1 MVDVIQELGHLKK
14 LAKEDPSKRFNRLYR
29 LLRQESFL
37 EMAKQNIVGNK
48 GARTPGVDG
57 QTIEDVTSKEINRL
71 SRELAE
77 GNYRPQPVRRCYI
90 AKRNGKLRPLG
101 IPASRDKVIQSGVAL
116 ILNTI
121 YEPIFR
127 NCSHGFRPE
136 RSPITALRQVWN
148 AYRAGATWII
158 EGDITDC
165 FGSLPHQVILKCL
178 RKRIRDERFID
189 LIRKMLQA
197 GVMEAGLLKP
207 TYSGAPQGGIASPVL
222 SNVVLHELDSW
233 MEDHLGTNPPPE
245 SSQER
250 YARHNPTY
258 TRLQYRITYI
268 RSCLDGKRPISK
280 RKSPEEL
287 RQELREKLHLRRYE
301 PCYLSR
307 KVVYYVRF
315 ADDFL
320 VVLCHHSKEEAKQI
334 KTAMTAWMQTE
345 LGLTLNQDKT
355 HITHWRRSFRFLGY
369 DLEGR
374 RNCNGTPWLHL
385 GVPRDA
391 LRSVI
396 AKIQRATAYPQASEY
411 DTFTNVNAVARG
423 WSNYYR
429 YAHNISS
436 IGSKLTNIIFW
447 RTLHYL
453 GKKNR
458 RSLTKVMRKHYD
470 RNPKTSCLALFIYKP
485 GTPPIK
491 ENRYYLWH
499 KVPRRLPIVSSA
511 ACHVQDK
518 QAFID
523 TNWANGHSQ
532 QKRLETR
539 EKANYHCQSCGTTDE
554 DLFVHHPNRLRKA
567 KKITK
572 DTRNVAQSGM
582 MQHTK
587 LLCYSCHLA
596 HHHGNY
602 CQ

>member
-14 LAKEDPSKRFNRLYR
+14 LAKEDHSKRFNRLYR

-37 EMAKQNIVGNK
+37 EMAKQNIEGNK

-57 QTIEDVTSKEINRL
+57 QTIEDVTSKEINHL

-77 GNYRPQPVRRCYI
+77 GSYRPQPVRRCYI

-136 RSPITALRQVWN
+136 RSPITALRQVWSV
-148 AYRAGATWII
+148 YRAGATWII

-165 FGSLPHQVILKCL
+165 FGSLPHQVILNCL

-197 GVMEAGLLKP
+197 GVMETGLFKP

-222 SNVVLHELDSW
+222 SNVVLHVDSW

-250 YARHNPTY
+250 YARHNPVY
-258 TRLQYRITYI
+258 TRLQSRINYI
-268 RSCLDGKRPISK
+268 RSCLDGKRLISK
-280 RKSPEEL
+280 RTSPEEL
-287 RQELREKLHLRRYE
+287 RQKLREKLHLRRYE
-301 PCYLSR
+301 PCYLPR
-307 KVVYYVRF
+307 KAVYYARF

-334 KTAMTAWMQTE
+334 QAAMTAWMQTK

-355 HITHWRRSFRFLGY
+355 HITHWRKSFRFLGY
-369 DLEGR
+369 NLEGR
-374 RNCNGTPWLHL
+374 RNRNGTPWLHL
-385 GVPRDA
+385 GVPREA
-391 LRSVI
+391 LRSVV
-396 AKIQRATAYPQASEY
+396 AKIQRATAYPQAPEY
-411 DTFTNVNAVARG
+411 DVFTNVNAVARG

-429 YAHNISS
+429 YAHNISA
-436 IGSKLTNIIFW
+436 IGSKLTTIVLW
-447 RTLHYL
+447 RTMHYL
-453 GKKNR
+453 GKKRR
-458 RSLTKVMRKHYD
+458 RSVAALMRRRSGRH
-470 RNPKTSCLALFIYKP
+470 PKTGCKALFTYKP
-485 GTPPIK
+485 GTSSTP

-499 KVPRRLPIVSSA
+499 QTPQRLSLASRTA
-511 ACHVQDK
+511 RHVQDMP
-518 QAFID
+518 AFTD
-523 TNWANGHSQ
+523 TNWAKGYSQ
-532 QKRLETR
+532 HKRLETR
-539 EKANYHCQSCGTTDE
+539 EKANHQCQSCGKTDA
-554 DLFVHHPNRLRKA
+554 DLFVHHPHRLSKVKTV
-567 KKITK
+567 KKGNG
-572 DTRNVAQSGM
+572 NVAQSGM
-582 MQHTK
+582 QQQTK

-596 HHHGNY
+596 HHHGRY